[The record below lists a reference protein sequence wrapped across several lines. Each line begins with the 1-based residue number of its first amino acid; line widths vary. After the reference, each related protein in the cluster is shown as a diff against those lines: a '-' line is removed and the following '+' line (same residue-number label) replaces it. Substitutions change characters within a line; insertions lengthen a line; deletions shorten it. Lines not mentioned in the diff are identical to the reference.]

1 MLDIEPRNRPT
12 TAQVCLHPWMKKP
25 LNEESLVSAKVVNNK
40 TITEN
45 TSEKMTSADVKV
57 RDVDS
62 VKNKT
67 MGKSIADVLSKYNLN
82 SYFSRE
88 L

>member
-25 LNEESLVSAKVVNNK
+25 LNEESQVSAKVVNNK

-62 VKNKT
+62 VKN
-67 MGKSIADVLSKYNLN
+67 
-82 SYFSRE
+82 
-88 L
+88 